1 MFYNEQLSV
10 LPREKSMEE
19 KSRTIRDIIMKP
31 LHYEDKQSLSIGVAT
46 SSVASKTPENNQVPG
61 FVMQAEVRQGNN

>member
-19 KSRTIRDIIMKP
+19 KSRAIRDIILKP
-31 LHYEDKQSLSIGVAT
+31 LKYDNLNETHSIGIAP
-46 SSVASKTPENNQVPG
+46 SSIASKTPENNQVPG
-61 FVMQAEVRQGNN
+61 FVMQAEIRQG